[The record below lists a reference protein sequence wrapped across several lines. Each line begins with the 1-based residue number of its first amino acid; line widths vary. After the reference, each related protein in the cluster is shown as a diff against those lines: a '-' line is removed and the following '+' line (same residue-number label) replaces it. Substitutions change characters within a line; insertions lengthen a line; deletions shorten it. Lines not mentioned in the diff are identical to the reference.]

1 MIEDHK
7 NSAEESGDNEAEE
20 SGANAG
26 VNRGAG
32 ESEDL
37 AVGGAVEGAIADGF
51 GYMIHKHGG
60 GHSRLQ
66 SFLISGGIRRG
77 QFQPRFQI
85 RNRARHAQDAVEGPC
100 AHIQFLHAVF
110 QLRHPGGIRPCV
122 FMQQP

>member
-20 SGANAG
+20 SGANA
-26 VNRGAG
+26 GAG

-77 QFQPRFQI
+77 QFQP
-85 RNRARHAQDAVEGPC
+85 
-100 AHIQFLHAVF
+100 
-110 QLRHPGGIRPCV
+110 
-122 FMQQP
+122 